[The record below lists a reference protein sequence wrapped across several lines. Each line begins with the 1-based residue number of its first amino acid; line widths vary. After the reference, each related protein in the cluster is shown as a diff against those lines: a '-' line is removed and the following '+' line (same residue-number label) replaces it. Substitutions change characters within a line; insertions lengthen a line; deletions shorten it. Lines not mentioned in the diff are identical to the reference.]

1 MHVYFLFTFALIQ
14 LLLCE
19 SARLWASRYQP
30 WLEGSMS
37 SEDVWSSCVAH
48 PQLPPVS
55 VLFHV
60 AIAVLFVDPYT
71 CMCSLYVLQRP
82 SLNNFLSPLQSS
94 WSVLSLLVFLVSA
107 HARLLTVFCCHR
119 CPLRRSSC
127 LHVLPIPSN
136 HLSLYCLLSPHL
148 SFRCFHVLPVPS
160 HRPSL

>member
-1 MHVYFLFTFALIQ
+1 MFISYS
-14 LLLCE
+14 LLRWYSCCCVNRRGSEHLD
-19 SARLWASRYQP
+19 ASHG
-30 WLEGSMS
+30 LEVLAMW

-94 WSVLSLLVFLVSA
+94 WSVLSLLVFLVLA

-127 LHVLPIPSN
+127 LHVFPILSN